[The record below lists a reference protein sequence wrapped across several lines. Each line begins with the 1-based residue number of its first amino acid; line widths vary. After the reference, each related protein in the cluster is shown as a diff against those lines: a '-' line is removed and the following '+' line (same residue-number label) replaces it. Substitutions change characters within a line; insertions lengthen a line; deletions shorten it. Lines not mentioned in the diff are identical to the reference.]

1 MCPTYTTYICFI
13 LLKKKEKRNLFNNKQ
28 QAQLLF
34 HSFNLFLFTDEN
46 ATTINNE
53 DRKEF

>member
-1 MCPTYTTYICFI
+1 MCPAYTIYICFI